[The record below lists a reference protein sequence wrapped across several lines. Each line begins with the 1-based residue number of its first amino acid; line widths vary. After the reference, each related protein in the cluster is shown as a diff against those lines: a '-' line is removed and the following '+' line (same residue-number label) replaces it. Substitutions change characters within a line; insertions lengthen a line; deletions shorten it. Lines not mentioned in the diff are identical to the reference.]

1 MDADVQSVF
10 KVVARKILLKGPD
23 KDDCRLLAKLV
34 PRVPQDHTHYILY
47 P

>member
-10 KVVARKILLKGPD
+10 KVVARKILLKEPD
-23 KDDCRLLAKLV
+23 KDDCALLAKLV
-34 PRVPQDHTHYILY
+34 PRLPLDHTHYILR